1 MKIQNFTIDSNKNV
15 FVVGDLHGQYDAF
28 MKLLDDVGFDKTKDI
43 CFSVGDLI
51 DRGPKS
57 QECLLLINEPWFHAV
72 TGNHEEF
79 LTQSDGQL
87 TELWL
92 INGGR
97 WASSVDTEEL
107 RKLAEK
113 AQKLPY
119 INVLKYGNM
128 RYNILH
134 AELPVHSDS
143 WIDAGIIN
151 EHNLAQLVW
160 GRTNYRNID
169 KDPEELSYTFVGHT
183 IHDALEVVNR
193 HVYIDSGA
201 AKGTNGGSITLVKL
215 SPDSFIDCVYNKI
228 NIESGSIIKF
238 ALTEN

>member
-1 MKIQNFTIDSNKNV
+1 MKVQHIALDRLENIFI
-15 FVVGDLHGQYDAF
+15 VGDLHGQYDAF
-28 MKLLDDVGFDKTKDI
+28 MRLLDEAGFDKTKDI

-97 WASSVDTEEL
+97 WVASEDTEEL

-113 AQKLPY
+113 ARKLPY
-119 INVLKYGNM
+119 INVLHYGNM
-128 RYNILH
+128 RYNIVH
-134 AELPVHSDS
+134 AELPIHSDA
-143 WIDAGIIN
+143 WIDAGIFN
-151 EHNLAQLVW
+151 EHNLATLTW
-160 GRTNYRNID
+160 GRSNYRDID

-183 IHDALEVVNR
+183 IHNEVAIVNK
-193 HVYIDSGA
+193 HVYIDTGA
-201 AKGTNGGSITLVKL
+201 ARGTNDGKITLVKV
-215 SPDSFIDCVYNKI
+215 SPDKFEDCIYTSIDIAYN
-228 NIESGSIIKF
+228 NISTFKF
-238 ALTEN
+238 EEQ